1 MPTTRIL
8 LVDDHPIMCDGL
20 RMLLEKYPGAEIVG
34 ACGDCATAFRMSGE
48 LQPDLVL
55 MDIDL
60 PDGSGIAL
68 TRRMR
73 EAHPEVKV
81 LVLTG
86 RLEPN
91 LVTEA
96 TEAGASGYLVKTNA
110 SAELFDA
117 VRTVMAGGIHF
128 GGQMPASEEP
138 GAPSAAD
145 TNAAIRVRQI
155 LPAREGQVLVLLMR
169 GLRNKEIASQLSLGV
184 KTVET
189 YRGRL
194 MKRFG
199 CASLAELVR
208 HAIRLGLA
216 VP

>member
-1 MPTTRIL
+1 MSTRIL
-8 LVDDHPIMCDGL
+8 IVDDHQMMCDGL
-20 RMLLEKYPGAEIVG
+20 RLLLEKYPEAEVVG
-34 ACGDCATAFRMSGE
+34 SCGDSATAFRMSGE
-48 LQPDLVL
+48 LRPDLVL

-96 TEAGASGYLVKTNA
+96 TEAGAGGYLVKTNA
-110 SAELFDA
+110 SAELLDA
-117 VRTVMAGGIHF
+117 VRTVLAGGIHF
-128 GGQMPASEEP
+128 GGPTPDTEEA
-138 GAPSAAD
+138 GAPSAAEA
-145 TNAAIRVRQI
+145 NAAVRVRLI
-155 LPAREGQVLVLLMR
+155 LPAREGQVLALLIR
-169 GLRNKEIASQLSLGV
+169 GLRTKEIATELSLGV

-199 CASLAELVR
+199 CASPAELVR

>member
-1 MPTTRIL
+1 MSTRIL
-8 LVDDHPIMCDGL
+8 IVDDHQMMCDGL
-20 RMLLEKYPGAEIVG
+20 RLVLEKYPEAEVVG
-34 ACGDCATAFRMSGE
+34 SCGDCATAFRMTGE
-48 LQPDLVL
+48 LRPDLVL
-55 MDIDL
+55 MDVDL

-73 EAHPEVKV
+73 EAHPEVKI

-110 SAELFDA
+110 SAELLGA
-117 VRTVMAGGIHF
+117 VRTVLAGGIHF
-128 GGQMPASEEP
+128 GGGTPSAQEP
-138 GAPSAAD
+138 GVSSAAD
-145 TNAAIRVRQI
+145 TDAAVRVRQI
-155 LPAREGQVLVLLMR
+155 LPAREAQVLALLVR
-169 GLRNKEIASQLSLGV
+169 GLRNKEIAIELTLGV

-199 CASLAELVR
+199 CASPAELVR

>member
-1 MPTTRIL
+1 MSTRIL
-8 LVDDHPIMCDGL
+8 IVDDHQMMCDGL
-20 RMLLEKYPGAEIVG
+20 RLLLAKFPGAEVVG
-34 ACGDCATAFRMSGE
+34 ACGDSATAFRMSVE
-48 LQPDLVL
+48 LRPDFVL
-55 MDIDL
+55 MDVDL

-96 TEAGASGYLVKTNA
+96 KEAGASGFLVKTNA
-110 SAELFDA
+110 STELLDA
-117 VRTVMAGGIHF
+117 VRTVLAGGTRF
-128 GGQMPASEEP
+128 GDLTLAAQEP
-138 GAPSAAD
+138 GALSAAD
-145 TNAAIRVRQI
+145 TDAAFRVRQM
-155 LPAREGQVLVLLMR
+155 LPAREGQVLALLIR
-169 GLRNKEIASQLSLGV
+169 GLRNKEIAAELSLGV

-199 CASLAELVR
+199 CASLADLVR

>member
-1 MPTTRIL
+1 MSTRIL
-8 LVDDHPIMCDGL
+8 IVDDHQMMCDGL
-20 RMLLEKYPGAEIVG
+20 RLVLEKYPEAEVVG
-34 ACGDCATAFRMSGE
+34 VCGDGVTAFWLAGE
-48 LQPDLVL
+48 LRPNLVL

-73 EAHPEVKV
+73 EAYPEVKV

-86 RLEPN
+86 RLDPN
-91 LVTEA
+91 LMTEA
-96 TEAGASGYLVKTNA
+96 TEAGASGYLLKTNA
-110 SAELFDA
+110 SAELLDA
-117 VRTVMAGGIHF
+117 IHTVLAGGIHF
-128 GGQMPASEEP
+128 SSRTPFAQDTEASP
-138 GAPSAAD
+138 AAD
-145 TNAAIRVRQI
+145 TDAATRLRQN
-155 LPAREGQVLVLLMR
+155 LPPREGQVLALLIK
-169 GLRNKEIASQLSLGV
+169 GLRNKEIAVELSLGV

-199 CASLAELVR
+199 CTSAAELVR